1 MSYDYFC
8 ETKILMK
15 SSKKSVAKKYDM
27 EFTSP
32 LPKLLRFF
40 TALRITANLYRPKSR
55 ANAADILFLML
66 NQEEYMGVRADLVMA
81 ATGHALSVEEMALVR
96 EFFTEVYGDEQLI
109 LDWLNGKINKF
120 YFSQKKTLNMDRWK
134 NKDVFNAIMDD
145 NKLFGLLEEFDV
157 L

>member
-1 MSYDYFC
+1 MNMR
-8 ETKILMK
+8 MK
-15 SSKKSVAKKYDM
+15 AVAKKYDM
-27 EFTSP
+27 EFTAP

-40 TALRITANLYRPKSR
+40 TALRITANLYRPKNR

-66 NQEEYMGVRADLVMA
+66 NQDEYMGVRPDLVMA
-81 ATGHALSVEEMALVR
+81 ATGHALSVEEMSLVR
-96 EFFTEVYGDEQLI
+96 EFFTDVYGDEQLI

-120 YFSQKKTLNMDRWK
+120 YFSKKKSLNKDRWK
-134 NKDVFNAIMDD
+134 NNDVFNAIMED

>member
-1 MSYDYFC
+1 
-8 ETKILMK
+8 
-15 SSKKSVAKKYDM
+15 
-27 EFTSP
+27 
-32 LPKLLRFF
+32 
-40 TALRITANLYRPKSR
+40 
-55 ANAADILFLML
+55 
-66 NQEEYMGVRADLVMA
+66 MGVRADLVMA